1 MNILLEQII
10 RNLVIEEYEQ
20 LTEIDWADKYE
31 DVQKQEVQPKE
42 LVDYLNRIVANRGKK
57 TKDRERFSRDNP
69 FLHASSKLIGD
80 HVNIEQFAKR
90 ITQKPMYIIGV
101 NEKMQHSGRP
111 NEYFIKIGV
120 PPFRGI
126 VYDIEENK
134 FYNIS
139 TCPGAGA
146 CLKVC
151 YVFTGNYI
159 RYSKPFDKMT
169 RVLNYLLN
177 YPNEF
182 KEQLK
187 NELTYKLKEVG
198 AHGDNVTSVML
209 RVNDS
214 GDFFSH
220 TYYTI
225 CQSIIAELRTDGYR
239 ISGQAHTKMA
249 SIANRNDSE
258 IETSFS
264 TDASTKQQKRVDF
277 NKKKTSTTFPISQ
290 FKDLNLKTMSGRN
303 ETLNRV
309 ATFFGLDRNVVKS
322 YTDIMQ
328 SKDDGIPK
336 LIGVVFPG
344 DGDDLLNRRDVLKI
358 IHTQHGTKS

>member
-1 MNILLEQII
+1 MNIQLEKII
-10 RNLVIEEYEQ
+10 RNLVIEEFEQ
-20 LTEIDWADKYE
+20 LNEIDWDDTYK
-31 DVQKQEVQPKE
+31 DVQKQEVEPSE
-42 LVDYLNRIVANRGKK
+42 LTDYLNRVIANRGKK

-69 FLHASSKLIGD
+69 YLHAHSKLIGD
-80 HVNIEQFAKR
+80 DVNIEEFASR
-90 ITQKPMYIIGV
+90 ITQKPGSILGI
-101 NEKMQHSGRP
+101 NQKMEHSGRS

-126 VYDIEENK
+126 VYDIEGSK

-151 YVFTGNYI
+151 YVFSGNYI
-159 RYSKPFDKMT
+159 QYSKPFDKMT
-169 RVLNYLLN
+169 KVLNYLLN

-187 NELTYKLKEVG
+187 NELIHKLKEVG
-198 AHGDNVTSVML
+198 AHGDSVSSVML

-220 TYYTI
+220 KYYTI
-225 CQSIIAELRTDGYR
+225 CQSIISELRNEGYR
-239 ISGQAHTKMA
+239 ISAQAHTKMA

-258 IETSFS
+258 IDTSFS
-264 TDASTKQQKRVDF
+264 TDASIEQQKQVDF

-290 FKDLNLKTMSGRN
+290 FKDLNIKTMAGRN
-303 ETLNRV
+303 EILNRV
-309 ATFFGLDRNVVKS
+309 ASFFGLDRNMVKS

-328 SKDDGIPK
+328 SKDDGIPR

-344 DGDDLLNRRDVLKI
+344 DGDDLVNRRDVLKI